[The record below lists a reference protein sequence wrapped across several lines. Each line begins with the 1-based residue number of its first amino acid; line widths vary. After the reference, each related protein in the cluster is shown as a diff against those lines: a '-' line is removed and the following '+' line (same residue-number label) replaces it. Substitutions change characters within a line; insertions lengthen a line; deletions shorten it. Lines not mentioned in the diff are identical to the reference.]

1 MAGMTF
7 GTPLERAPCG
17 NSSSPELA
25 HSITGLLA
33 RIAMG

>member
-1 MAGMTF
+1 MVGMTF
-7 GTPLERAPCG
+7 GTPLEGWPG
-17 NSSSPELA
+17 DDSSSHELA